1 MDASGK
7 TVGYAISAT
16 SNEGYDGTITVS
28 VGIAADGTVNCI
40 SFTELHETPG
50 KGMLANEPAFKNQ
63 FSERAVTSFKI
74 IPGGAT
80 AAANGVDIISG
91 ATVTS
96 KAVINAVNAA
106 LDFFNKV
113 KGVQ

>member
-1 MDASGK
+1 
-7 TVGYAISAT
+7 
-16 SNEGYDGTITVS
+16 
-28 VGIAADGTVNCI
+28 
-40 SFTELHETPG
+40 
-50 KGMLANEPAFKNQ
+50 MLANEPAFKNQ
-63 FSERAVTSFKI
+63 FNNRAVTSFKI
-74 IPGGAT
+74 VSGGAS